1 MTKTGF
7 NLAALQFSEQ
17 DFLDAGPIAVNELRD
32 SDIAVIGMSCKI
44 AESENVAQFWELL
57 RAGQDAIRPFPAS
70 RKKELESLFQVG
82 LLNEQTAL
90 NEGGFL
96 EEIDKFD
103 YPFFQLSPA
112 EARLMDPNQRLFLES
127 AWTAIEDAGYGG
139 NKLSGSRTGVYVGYS
154 SDFGE
159 EYKRFVAEMAPSLAS
174 SAIPGN
180 IHSMIASRIAYLL
193 DLKGPSLLVD
203 TACSS
208 SLVAIH
214 LACRDLRHGDCDTAI
229 AGGVK
234 VTLVPVKE
242 GKGGGLGVGSSDDRT
257 RTFDSISD
265 GTGGGEGVAA
275 VLLKPLKRAIQDHDH
290 IYAVI
295 KGSAVNN
302 DGTSA
307 GITAPN
313 SLAGEDVIVR
323 AWKDAGI
330 DPDTITYIEAHGTG
344 TKLGDPVEIDGI
356 RRAFRQY
363 TDRKQFCAIGSVKTN
378 VGHLDNSAGITGFL
392 KAVLALKHAEIPA
405 SLHFTC
411 PNPDISFIDSPV
423 YVNDNLQP
431 WPKENFPRRCGVSS
445 FGLSGTNCHVVLEEA
460 PAWADMQDGGQL
472 GQGTAETIQLFTLSA
487 KNETVLA
494 AYVKQYQQYVTEP
507 QAYPLR
513 DLCYTANTGRG
524 HHSYRLAILCRDWND
539 LGAKLDQIQTS
550 AFGFSGQA
558 QQGELIPGVY
568 FGRHKVVSA
577 QKEKEAGELT
587 LEESRSLTA
596 AAQEKLTQSPIEFHT
611 LNSLCRMYVEGADVE
626 WERLYEGKAC
636 HRRSIPTYPFEP
648 KRCWVEVEEK
658 ATASQA
664 SQVRKFTELEEM
676 HPLLDR
682 CLAETEGQDIY
693 LTRFSVGSHW
703 VLSEHKIMESCIV
716 PGTTYLEMV
725 RAGLEKYKRPGKVL
739 ELYDVQFISPL
750 ILEVEEEREV
760 HTILQQEGETFS
772 FKVISRTGLSTQP
785 WEQNWVRHAQGRAM
799 FVQASHPVMNLDDIR
814 TEFND
819 QEVVVGENHA
829 EAAAAFSFG
838 PRWET
843 LRTIAIGTDQV
854 LARLELPAA
863 YHMDLRQYVLHPALL
878 DVAVG
883 VASQSL
889 GNGLFLPFSYQKLRI
904 YDSLPQHFYSYL
916 RKKSKVRESGEILTV
931 DVLILDA
938 EGQVLVEIE
947 DYAVKRVHEADFK
960 RNRYTEHHKY
970 HQLVWKKEEQA
981 YAEHEADT
989 ATRTTNNSVF
999 SAPLET
1005 ILLFTDNRPI
1015 GVTLRGELA
1024 QEGYDVVEVKRG
1036 VSFAKLSDHA
1046 YFSNG
1051 TEEDHIHLLTEVRC
1065 RNAKKLIY
1073 LWSGQSMV
1081 QLFHLAKAITQTK
1094 PAVQELTVIAEQAY
1108 QVNGLENELKP
1119 EHAGLFGLARVIG
1132 QEYPDLTCRCLD
1144 IDTNTRISDITHSL
1158 WHGNDDTFL
1167 TAWRN
1172 GERYV
1177 EQIEPVDLMESKAD
1191 PITIRPQGVYVI
1203 TGGTGGLGL
1212 AVGQWLA
1219 TKGKVTLGLLGR
1231 TPLPPKE
1238 QWEIIAYADSNI
1250 SPNFRQSSKPN
1261 MNTRMLNTITALLEL
1276 ERQGAQVEYYAVDV
1290 ADEAAMK
1297 QAMNEFRHKYGA
1309 IHGII
1314 HAAGVAGDGYM
1325 ALKSQDRF
1333 NEVLAPKITGTHVL
1347 DRITASDTLDFF
1359 ILFSSVTSL
1368 TGGPGQS
1375 DYTAANAYLDAFA
1388 EWRNQSGHRTLS
1400 INWAPWQET
1409 GMAFEHKVD
1418 FQESL
1423 FHALSTQ
1430 EGLAA
1435 FEQLLLHPVSRVIVG
1450 GLHYAQVAALDST
1463 AIPFGLS
1470 HEMRAILE
1478 RHRRLLHNRAVMSSD
1493 AVRRPVQLHGRGTGE
1508 YSSSEKVIAS
1518 IWADV
1523 LGLDELNIYDSFYE
1537 LGGDSLIASK
1547 MVGQMNQSLSTKVDI
1562 SDIFN
1567 YMTVHELALYTDGEA
1582 KQPLLAETELPS
1594 PRSAGSNLIIR
1605 PPQQRE
1611 VYPASSTQRRF
1622 YMMRQ
1627 MAGHSTL
1634 NNLCSAMT
1642 ITGDLDHHRL
1652 EEAIYAVILRHSS
1665 LRTAYELRDNELVQ
1679 IVYPEVDFSLEYSE
1693 EDGRELEAY
1702 VDEFIRPFD
1711 LNCAPLLKAKLVQLE
1726 ENVHLFLCDVDHI
1739 AADGASIG
1747 ILLSEMI
1754 QGYSGYDLSQLPM
1767 QYTDF
1772 ILWQNQR
1779 LDSAEMK
1786 KQEEYWLD
1794 VFKGTLPVLDLP
1806 TDEPRAAQMSNA
1818 GDVYTF
1824 ELSEELTALA
1834 KETAVQHGVTL
1845 FMLLYA
1851 VYSTLLA
1858 KYANQEDIII
1868 GTPSAGRQSEEAQ
1881 HMIGLFINTL
1891 ALRTAPTEDKPF
1903 STYLQEVKKHALEAY
1918 KHEDYPFEMLLN
1930 QLDVPRDRSR
1940 NPLFDVQFIS
1950 QNFKGEP
1957 MSIDGLCFTPLE
1969 AKMEAVQVDLTV
1981 IWLENEGRL
1990 RFHFEYATQL
2000 FKEETI
2006 RRLATYYE
2014 NLLQE
2019 VVADAT
2025 RPIGLISMNH
2035 AEEKQRSLYEW
2046 NQTQVDYPQEKLVH
2060 QWFEE
2065 QAEQH
2070 PDRIAAVYGQ
2080 HSLTYRQL
2088 NTRAN
2093 QLARHLLA
2101 YQLAPDQAVGILVPR
2116 SLDMLTSMLAVLK
2129 AGAAYVP
2136 MDPEHPT
2143 ERVAYMMEDS
2153 GATVLLTSVES
2164 VSITSLRFTGAV
2176 VDVSDPALYSGD
2188 ADNIALAG
2196 KELLASHH
2204 LAYILY
2210 TSGSSGKPKGVMVEH
2225 RNVTNYITAF
2235 QHEFH
2240 LTAEDVVL
2248 QQAAITFDA
2257 SVEEIYPTLAAGGT
2271 LAMVSRDELKDIQ
2284 LLNQFIRQ
2292 QQVTVVS
2299 ASPFILNELNQL
2311 PPFPHIRIYISGGD
2325 VLKSE
2330 YVTRLL
2336 RSAKVYNTYGP
2347 TEATVCATYYR
2358 VPDTPDVHPLPIGRP
2373 VANAA
2378 VYIMNRRGTDV
2389 MPIGVPGEICISG
2402 RGVTRGYMNRPEL
2415 TEQQFVA
2422 NPWIPGE
2429 RMYKTGDLGRYLEDG
2444 QIQFLGRKDQQVKV
2458 RGYRIEP
2465 GEIEKSLLQHPHIQ
2479 DGVVLVQEV
2488 LPSMQ
2493 ELCAYIVTDQE
2504 LSVAELKTHLSA
2516 ILPDYM
2522 IPSYFV
2528 RVDAIPL
2535 THHGKIDRHALPQ
2548 VNESIKVG
2556 TTYVQPATLL
2566 EERLVELWS
2575 EILHREQIGT
2585 QDDFFLLGG
2594 QSLLATKLVYLIN
2607 QEWNVNLS
2615 LRDFFRAGTVQG
2627 LAKWIEEIQSGREH
2641 GVLVEQDGLIK
2652 PFDLRQKPLFRIQV
2666 IHQPANRHLLFI
2678 DMHHIITDG
2687 LSQEII
2693 VEEFAR
2699 LYGGMNLPELMIHYK
2714 DYAVW
2719 QREFMNSTEFR
2730 QQEQFWLE
2738 LFQGEITELQ
2748 LPTDYSRPDVRR
2760 GEGRAVHFE
2769 LDQEW
2774 TWRLKR
2780 FALQQNA
2787 TVFMV
2792 LLAVYNLLLAKASGQ
2807 EDIIVGIPVSGR
2819 THASLSPLVGM
2830 FVNTLALRNTP
2841 KKDMTVQEFLIQVKE
2856 HSLQAFEHQ
2865 DYPFEQLVEK
2875 LNLAGR
2881 TSRNPLFDTMFA
2893 ILNESSRTIVELP
2906 GLKLT
2911 PCDEVEYTGA
2921 QFDLTFTAAMTDQHI
2936 ECILQYDVD
2945 LFTEKTVER
2954 LSREYLQI
2962 LRSILINPQQ
2972 KIGEL
2977 RIEEVA
2983 VNPNEHYQEKELE
2996 PAGIHKE
3003 EGWTNELAVALSDS
3017 VSEAEWKTLVHDFN
3031 QTEMNM
3037 GSIKL
3042 LHQYFEDQASR
3053 NPEQIA
3059 LISGQ
3064 QQQISYQEMNRR
3076 ANLVAHT
3083 LLDSGTQPEQ
3093 VVAIVMERSP
3103 EMIVALLGVLKAGAA
3118 YLPIHPADPKERIRY
3133 ILADAGAEW
3142 ILTHQRCHDNWMD
3155 EEIQRVIDV
3164 DLLCQDQQER
3174 DNPELAIQPDHLAY
3188 VIFTSGSTGQPK
3200 GVMVEHHAFSS
3211 RVVWLAQQLELSE
3224 QDTVLQKASYTFDGS
3239 IVELFSWF
3247 MGGGRLVLLEAGAET
3262 DTRQM
3267 LDTIYLHQ
3275 VTVAFFIPTVLQMFL
3290 SELSVE
3296 DTLQAATLRW
3306 VMSGGEPLG
3315 QEQVRNFNLKFPEA
3329 KLLNLYGPTEASVFA
3344 TAYTCTSVSPEGPIS
3359 IGRPVGNTR
3368 AYILNQELAL
3378 VGLGQV
3384 GELCLG
3390 GRHLARG
3397 YVHLDELTAER
3408 FIPNPFVPGE
3418 RIYRTGDLA
3427 RMLPSGE
3434 IVYLGRSDQMVK
3446 IGGYRI
3452 ETGEIETALLQN
3464 PAIQQAAVLDWI
3476 DEQSNKYLC
3485 AYLVVQ
3491 SDCTVRDL
3499 RAFLLERLPEY
3510 MIPLRFMRVEN
3521 MPLGSSGKLDRK
3533 ALDALGIELPSGKEL
3548 TPPRN
3553 EMERKLVLLWAD
3565 IFKTGAVGID
3575 DHFFEFGGDSLL
3587 AHQFILRV
3595 RQTLAIEM
3603 TLKDLFAAPTIRQLS
3618 DLISSRRI
3626 EYHHEVEE
3634 TVCSLIPAA
3643 APSAYYPA
3651 SSAQMRLFMMH
3662 ELNPE
3667 DLSYNLPGAIMLEGE
3682 LDIAKLQE
3690 AFQALIQR
3698 HENFRTTFDVIN
3710 GEIIQQIHESVP
3722 LNIEFFKTEETEIS
3736 NILRGAGKLIKEVVP
3751 VQQHAL
3757 SSVKVEKKERRRR
3770 EI

>member
-1 MTKTGF
+1 MMTKTGF
-7 NLAALQFSEQ
+7 NLAALQFNEQ
-17 DFLDAGPIAVNELRD
+17 DFQDAGPIAVNELRD
-32 SDIAVIGMSCKI
+32 SDIAVIGISCKI
-44 AESENVAQFWELL
+44 AESENVAQFWDLL
-57 RAGQDAIRPFPAS
+57 RAGQDAIRPFPAR
-70 RKKELESLFQVG
+70 RKRELESLFQAG

-112 EARLMDPNQRLFLES
+112 EARLMDPSQRLFLES
-127 AWTAIEDAGYGG
+127 AWAAVEDAGYGG
-139 NKLSGSRTGVYVGYS
+139 KMLSGSRTGVYVGYS

-159 EYKRFVAEMAPSLAS
+159 EYKRFIAEMAPSSAS

-234 VTLVPVKE
+234 VTLVPIKE

-257 RTFDSISD
+257 RTFDSVSD

-275 VLLKPLKRAIQDHDH
+275 VLLKPLKRAIQDQDH

-363 TDRKQFCAIGSVKTN
+363 TDRNQFCAIGSVKTN

-392 KAVLALKHAEIPA
+392 KAVLALEHAEIPA

-423 YVNDNLQP
+423 YVNDKLQP
-431 WPKENFPRRCGVSS
+431 WPKEDFPRRCGVSS

-460 PAWADMQDGGQL
+460 PVWAEMQDGGQL
-472 GQGTAETIQLFTLSA
+472 EQETPETVQLFTLSA

-494 AYVKQYQQYVTEP
+494 AYVKQYQQYVMEP
-507 QAYPLR
+507 KTYPLR

-524 HHSYRLAILCRDWND
+524 QYGFRLAILCRDWDD
-539 LGAKLDQIQTS
+539 LGAKLTQIQTS
-550 AFGFSGQA
+550 GFSGQA
-558 QQGELIPGVY
+558 KQEEFIPGVY
-568 FGRHKVVSA
+568 FGCHKVVSA

-587 LEESRSLTA
+587 LEESRRLTA
-596 AAQEKLTQSPIEFHT
+596 SAKEKLTQSSFEFDT
-611 LNSLCRMYVEGADVE
+611 LDSLCRMYVEGADVE
-626 WERLYEGKAC
+626 WESLYEGKAC
-636 HRRSIPTYPFEP
+636 RRRSLPTYPFEP

-658 ATASQA
+658 AVVSQA
-664 SQVRKFTELEEM
+664 SHVRKFTEMETT
-676 HPLLDR
+676 HPLLDY
-682 CLAETEGQDIY
+682 CLAETEDQDIY
-693 LTRFSVGSHW
+693 LTRFSVGRHW
-703 VLSEHKIMESCIV
+703 VLSEHKIMENCIV

-739 ELYDVQFISPL
+739 ELYDIQFISPL
-750 ILEVEEEREV
+750 IVDAEEEREV
-760 HTILQQEGETFS
+760 HTVLQREGETFS
-772 FKVISRTGLSTQP
+772 FKVLSRTGPSVQP
-785 WEQNWVRHAQGRAM
+785 WEQNWVRHAQGRAV
-799 FVQASHPVMNLDDIR
+799 FVKAAHPVMSLGDIR
-814 TEFND
+814 TECND

-829 EAAAAFSFG
+829 EAAPAFSFG

-854 LARLELPAA
+854 LAKLELPAA
-863 YHMDLRQYVLHPALL
+863 YHMDVSQYVLHPALL

-889 GNGLFLPFSYQKLRI
+889 GNGLFLPFSYHKLRI
-904 YDSLPQHFYSYL
+904 YDSLPRLCYSYL
-916 RKKSKVRESGEILTV
+916 RKKNKVRESGEILTV
-931 DVLILDA
+931 DVLILGA

-947 DYAVKRVHEADFK
+947 DYAVKRVHEADLK
-960 RNRYTEHHKY
+960 RTRYTEHHKY
-970 HQLVWKKEEQA
+970 HQIVWKKQEQA
-981 YAEHEADT
+981 PSEYEEDT
-989 ATRTTNNSVF
+989 VTRTANDSVL
-999 SAPLET
+999 STPLET
-1005 ILLFTDNRPI
+1005 VLLFTDNRPI
-1015 GVTLRGELA
+1015 GVTLRGLLA
-1024 QEGYDVVEVKRG
+1024 HEGYDVVEVKRG
-1036 VSFAKLSDHA
+1036 VTFTKMSAHA
-1046 YFSNG
+1046 YFSTG
-1051 TEEDHIHLLTEVRC
+1051 SEEDHRRLLTEMQC
-1065 RNAKKLIY
+1065 QNAKKLIY
-1073 LWSGQSMV
+1073 LWNGQSMV
-1081 QLFHLAKAITQTK
+1081 QLFHLAKAIAETK
-1094 PAVQELTVIAEQAY
+1094 SAVKELTVIAEQAY
-1108 QVNGLENELKP
+1108 KVNELENELKP

-1132 QEYPDLTCRCLD
+1132 QEYPDLSCRCLD
-1144 IDTNTRISDITHSL
+1144 IDTSTQPSGLIHSL
-1158 WHGNDDTFL
+1158 RHDDDTFL
-1167 TAWRN
+1167 VAWRN

-1177 EQIEPVDLMESKAD
+1177 EQIEPVDLTESEVD
-1191 PITIRPQGVYVI
+1191 PITIRPQGTYVI

-1212 AVGQWLA
+1212 AIGKWLA
-1219 TKGKVTLGLLGR
+1219 SKGQVTLGLIGR
-1231 TPLPPKE
+1231 KPLPPKE
-1238 QWEIIAYADSNI
+1238 QWEAIANADSNG
-1250 SPNFRQSSKPN
+1250 SPKNIRQNSNPD
-1261 MNTRMLNTITALLEL
+1261 MNTRMQNTVTALLEL
-1276 ERQGAQVEYYAVDV
+1276 EQQGAQVEYYAVDV
-1290 ADEAAMK
+1290 ADETAMK
-1297 QAMNEFRHKYGA
+1297 QALNELRHKYGA

-1314 HAAGVAGDGYM
+1314 HAAGVAGDGFM

-1333 NEVLAPKITGTHVL
+1333 TEVLAPKVTGTHVL
-1347 DRITASDTLDFF
+1347 DRITTADTLDFF

-1368 TGGPGQS
+1368 MGGPGQS

-1388 EWRNQSGHRTLS
+1388 EWRNHSGRRTLA
-1400 INWAPWQET
+1400 INWAPWQEV
-1409 GMAFEHKVD
+1409 GMAFEHEVD

-1423 FHALSTQ
+1423 FQALSTQ

-1435 FEQLLLHPVSRVIVG
+1435 LEQLLLHPVPRVIVG
-1450 GLHYAQVAALDST
+1450 GLNYAQVAALDSA
-1463 AIPFGLS
+1463 AIPFGFS
-1470 HEMRAILE
+1470 HEMRAILD
-1478 RHRRLLHNRAVMSSD
+1478 RHRRLLHDHAVTSSA
-1493 AVRRPVQLHGRGTGE
+1493 AVRRPVQLRGRATE
-1508 YSSSEKVIAS
+1508 QYSSSEKVIAS
-1518 IWADV
+1518 IWAEV

-1547 MVGQMNQSLSTKVDI
+1547 MVGQMNQSLSKKVDM

-1567 YMTVHELALYTDGEA
+1567 YMTVSELALYTDGEA
-1582 KQPLLAETELPS
+1582 KQPLLTETELPA
-1594 PRSAGSNLIIR
+1594 PQSADKNLIIH
-1605 PPQQRE
+1605 PVEQRE

-1627 MAGHSTL
+1627 MAGYSTL

-1642 ITGDLDHHRL
+1642 ITGNLDHHRL
-1652 EEAIYAVILRHSS
+1652 EKAIYAVIRRHSS
-1665 LRTAYELRDNELVQ
+1665 LRTAFELRDNELVQ
-1679 IVYPEVDFSLEYSE
+1679 RVYPEVDFSLEYSE
-1693 EDGRELEAY
+1693 GDGRELEAY

-1711 LNCAPLLKAKLVQLE
+1711 LNRAPLLKAKLIRLKDDS
-1726 ENVHLFLCDVDHI
+1726 HLFLCDVDHI

-1754 QGYSGYDLSQLPM
+1754 QGYSGQDLPQLPM

-1772 ILWQNQR
+1772 TLWQNQR

-1786 KQEEYWLD
+1786 KQEAYWLD

-1824 ELSEELTALA
+1824 DLSEELTALA
-1834 KETAVQHGVTL
+1834 KKTAVQHGVTL

-1858 KYANQEDIII
+1858 KYANQEEIII
-1868 GTPSAGRQSEEAQ
+1868 GIPSAGRQSEEVQ

-1891 ALRTAPTEDKPF
+1891 ALRTAPAEDKPF
-1903 STYLQEVKKHALEAY
+1903 AAYLQEVKKHALEAY

-1950 QNFKGEP
+1950 QNFRGEP
-1957 MSIDGLCFTPLE
+1957 MSINGLRFTPLE

-1981 IWLENEGRL
+1981 IWVENEGKL

-2000 FKEETI
+2000 FKGETI
-2006 RRLATYYE
+2006 RRLASYYK

-2019 VVADAT
+2019 VCADAS
-2025 RPIGLISMNH
+2025 RPIGLISMNQ
-2035 AEEKQRSLYEW
+2035 AEEQQRTLYEW
-2046 NQTQVDYPQEKLVH
+2046 NETRVNYPQEKLVH

-2070 PDRIAAVYGQ
+2070 PERIAAVYGE
-2080 HSLTYRQL
+2080 HSLTYSQL
-2088 NTRAN
+2088 NIRAN
-2093 QLARHLLA
+2093 QLARHLLT
-2101 YQLAPDQAVGILVPR
+2101 YHLVPDQAVGILVPR

-2129 AGAAYVP
+2129 VGAAYVP

-2143 ERVAYMMEDS
+2143 ERVAYMLEDS
-2153 GATVLLTSVES
+2153 GVSLLLTSTDT
-2164 VSITSLRFTGAV
+2164 VSIDTLRFTGSV
-2176 VDVSDPALYSGD
+2176 MDVSDPALYSVD
-2188 ADNIALAG
+2188 ADNLAFAFAG
-2196 KELLASHH
+2196 KESLASHH

-2311 PPFPHIRIYISGGD
+2311 PPFPHIRTYISGGD

-2330 YVTRLL
+2330 YVTQLL

-2347 TEATVCATYYR
+2347 TEATVCATYYC
-2358 VPDTPDVHPLPIGRP
+2358 VPDIPAVHPLPVGRP
-2373 VANAA
+2373 VANAE

-2402 RGVTRGYMNRPEL
+2402 WGVARGYMNRPEL
-2415 TEQQFVA
+2415 TQQQFVA

-2444 QIQFLGRKDQQVKV
+2444 QIQFLGRVDQQVKV

-2465 GEIEKSLLQHPHIQ
+2465 GEVEKSLLQHPRIQ

-2488 LPSMQ
+2488 QPGMH

-2504 LSVAELKTHLSA
+2504 LSVAELKTHLSVT
-2516 ILPDYM
+2516 LPEYM

-2528 RVDAIPL
+2528 RVDEIPL

-2556 TTYVQPATLL
+2556 TAYVHPASPL

-2607 QEWNVNLS
+2607 KEWNVNLT

-2627 LAKWIEEIQSGREH
+2627 LATWIEEIQSGRER
-2641 GVLVEQDGLIK
+2641 GILVEQDGLIK
-2652 PFDLRQKPLFRIQV
+2652 PFNLRQKPLFRVQV

-2699 LYGGMNLPELMIHYK
+2699 LYGGMSLPELTIQYK

-2719 QREFMNSTEFR
+2719 QREFLNSVEFR

-2738 LFQGEITELQ
+2738 LFQGEITELE
-2748 LPTDYSRPDVRR
+2748 LPTDYARPDVRR
-2760 GEGRAVHFE
+2760 GEGQAVHFE

-2774 TWRLKR
+2774 TWKLKR
-2780 FALQQNA
+2780 FALQQNV

-2792 LLAVYNLLLAKASGQ
+2792 LLAAYNLLLAKASGQ

-2841 KKDMTVQEFLIQVKE
+2841 EKDMTVHEFLMQVKE
-2856 HSLQAFEHQ
+2856 RSFQAFEHQ
-2865 DYPFEQLVEK
+2865 DYPFEQLIEK
-2875 LNLAGR
+2875 LNLAGK

-2893 ILNESSRTIVELP
+2893 LLNESSRTIVELP

-2911 PCDEVEYTGA
+2911 PCDEAEYTGA
-2921 QFDLTFTAAMTDQHI
+2921 QFDLTFTAAMTDEHI

-2945 LFTEKTVER
+2945 LFTGETVER
-2954 LSREYLQI
+2954 LGREYLQI
-2962 LRSILINPQQ
+2962 LHTVLVNSQQ

-2977 RIEEVA
+2977 RIEKVA
-2983 VNPNEHYQEKELE
+2983 VDPNQRDREEVLE
-2996 PAGIHKE
+2996 SASVHKE
-3003 EGWTNELAVALSDS
+3003 EDWVSELAIAASES
-3017 VSEAEWKTLVHDFN
+3017 VNEAEWKTLVHDFN
-3031 QTEMNM
+3031 QTDMDP
-3037 GSIKL
+3037 GSVKL

-3064 QQQISYQEMNRR
+3064 QEISYGEVNRR
-3076 ANLVAHT
+3076 ANLVAHS
-3083 LLDSGTQPEQ
+3083 LLDSGTRLEQ
-3093 VVAIVMERSP
+3093 IVAIVMERSP

-3142 ILTHQRCHDNWMD
+3142 ILTHQQCHASWMD
-3155 EEIQRVIDV
+3155 EEIQQIMDV

-3174 DNPELAIQPDHLAY
+3174 GNPELVIQPDHLAY

-3200 GVMVEHHAFSS
+3200 GVMVEHHAFSA
-3211 RVVWLAQQLELSE
+3211 RVVWLAQQLGLRE

-3267 LDTIYLHQ
+3267 LDTIHRHQ

-3296 DTLQAATLRW
+3296 DTIQAATLRW
-3306 VMSGGEPLG
+3306 VMSGGEQIG
-3315 QEQVRNFNLKFPEA
+3315 QEQVRSFNLKFPEA
-3329 KLLNLYGPTEASVFA
+3329 RLLNLYGPTEASVFA
-3344 TAYTCTSVSPEGPIS
+3344 TAYTCTSVSSEGPIP

-3390 GRHLARG
+3390 GCHLARG
-3397 YVHLDELTAER
+3397 YVHLDGLTAER

-3452 ETGEIETALLQN
+3452 EIGEIETALLQN
-3464 PAIQQAAVLDWI
+3464 NDIQQAAVLDLT
-3476 DEQSNKYLC
+3476 DEQGNKYLC

-3491 SDCTVRDL
+3491 TDCTVREL

-3510 MIPLRFMRVEN
+3510 MIPLRFVKVET

-3533 ALDALGIELPSGKEL
+3533 ALNTLGVELPSGKEH

-3553 EMERKLVLLWAD
+3553 EMEQQLLLLWAD

-3587 AHQFILRV
+3587 AYQFILRV
-3595 RQTLAIEM
+3595 RQMLAIEI
-3603 TLKDLFAAPTIRQLS
+3603 TLKELFAAPTIRQLS
-3618 DLISSRRI
+3618 DHISSRRV
-3626 EYHHEVEE
+3626 ECHHEDEA
-3634 TVCSLIPAA
+3634 TVRSLIPAA
-3643 APSAYYPA
+3643 TPSAHYPA

-3667 DLSYNLPGAIMLEGE
+3667 DLSYNLPGAMMLEGE
-3682 LDIAKLQE
+3682 LDLARLE
-3690 AFQALIQR
+3690 GAFQALIQR
-3698 HENFRTTFDVIN
+3698 HEAFRTTFDVIN
-3710 GEIIQQIHESVP
+3710 GEIVQLIHESVP
-3722 LNIEFFKTEETEIS
+3722 FAIEFFRTEETEIS
-3736 NILRGAGKLIKEVVP
+3736 NILRGDGKLMREVIP